1 MPSIKTTVSKEIS
14 ESARNN
20 LIKKFGEAIAL
31 FPGKSETWLML
42 AFNDNTPMTFGG
54 NSDGDYAL
62 LEVALFG
69 SASDSAYDRMT
80 AALSSIVNEELGIAP
95 DKVYIKYEETNHW
108 GWSGRNF

>member
-14 ESARNN
+14 ENTKNN

-42 AFNDNTPMTFGG
+42 AFNDNTPMAFGG
-54 NSDGDYAL
+54 NQEDCAL

-80 AALSSIVNEELGIAP
+80 AALSSIINEELGIAT
-95 DKVYIKYEETNHW
+95 DRVYIKYEETEHW